1 MARRDPAAS
10 GCSHLPAR
18 SCLIDGEVVACDENG
33 LAIFDRLR
41 HGQRRKS
48 YAMLVAFDLLE
59 LDGADDDALGGGPLV
74 RVKSPFAAHC
84 IKTCVRLRPRPA
96 LS

>member
-1 MARRDPAAS
+1 MGSPYSTGAPRAKT
-10 GCSHLPAR
+10 
-18 SCLIDGEVVACDENG
+18 
-33 LAIFDRLR
+33 
-41 HGQRRKS
+41 KS

-74 RVKSPFAAHC
+74 RVKSTFAAYC